1 MFLKIKLMKSQSSLF
16 VTLFMAI
23 VLAFGIS
30 GCDTDVDLM
39 APYKS
44 TPVIIGIL
52 DYTVD
57 TQFVRINRTFLGP
70 GDANMYAQIKDSVE
84 YNPAEVEAWLLKRRN
99 GTLKDSIELKYI
111 VKPSR
116 EPGVF
121 YNQDVGF
128 YYTDQPLFTTQEISD
143 VRKGTLTSN
152 PTLMTYDIRVV
163 ARGETYTATTDFPDL
178 SPLTTITAPFFADP
192 PVRVEMYRE
201 VTSTYQ
207 NIPFLYKTGS
217 ETARYLGIYRLNF
230 DYVLS
235 DGTTVTNQHLDYK
248 LGAQDNIEGSN
259 GKKVTFTFNSASWY
273 EFIGNKV
280 KAIPNIKEVHIHD
293 VDFRLSGANKILT
306 KYLKAAN
313 PVSEFTPVI
322 NTITNIDN
330 DAIGILGSRTI
341 IVRKTH
347 LSESSIKIMNQGEYT
362 SAPGL
367 SYCVVDWAASNYL
380 CNP

>member
-1 MFLKIKLMKSQSSLF
+1 MFFKEKLMRSQSSLF
-16 VTLFMAI
+16 VTVFMAI

-30 GCDTDVDLM
+30 GCETDVDLM
-39 APYKS
+39 GPYKS

-52 DYTVD
+52 DYSVD

-70 GDANMYAQIKDSVE
+70 GDATIYAQIKDSVE
-84 YNPAEVEAWLLKRRN
+84 YNPAEVEAWLIKKRN
-99 GTLKDSIELKYI
+99 GTILDSIELKHI

-116 EPGVF
+116 DPGVF

-128 YYTDQPLFTTQEISD
+128 YYTDQPLFTAPEID
-143 VRKGTLTSN
+143 NIRKGTLTGT
-152 PTLMTYDIRVV
+152 PVLMTYDIRVE
-163 ARGETYTATTDFPDL
+163 ARGKTYTATTDFPDI
-178 SPLTTITAPFFADP
+178 SDLTTITVPFFADP

-207 NIPFLYKTGS
+207 NVPLLYKTGS
-217 ETARYLGIYRLNF
+217 ETARYLGVYRLNF

-235 DGTTVTNQHLDYK
+235 NGTTVTNQFIDFK
-248 LGAQDNIEGSN
+248 LGAQDNIEGNN
-259 GKKVTFTFNSASWY
+259 GKKNSFIFNAASWY
-273 EFIGNKV
+273 EFVGNKI
-280 KAIPNIKEVHIHD
+280 KAIPNIKQVQIHD
-293 VDFRLSGANKILT
+293 LEFRITGANKMLT

-322 NTITNIDN
+322 NTITNLDN

-341 IVRKTH
+341 ISRKTH
-347 LSESSIKIMNQGEYT
+347 LSEASIKIMNQGEYT

-367 SYCVVDWAASNYL
+367 SYCVVDWAGSAYL

>member
-1 MFLKIKLMKSQSSLF
+1 MFLKEKLIQSRSSLF

-23 VLAFGIS
+23 IFAFGIS

-70 GDANMYAQIKDSVE
+70 GDANAYAQIKDSVE
-84 YNPAEVEAWLLKRRN
+84 YNPAEVEAWLMKRQN
-99 GTLKDSIELKYI
+99 GNLKDSIQLNYI

-116 EPGVF
+116 DPGVF

-128 YYTDQPLFTTQEISD
+128 YYTSQPLFTAQEIID
-143 VRKGTLTSN
+143 VKKGTLTGT
-152 PTLMTYDIRVV
+152 PTLMTYDIKVV
-163 ARGETYTATTDFPDL
+163 ARGKTYTATTNFPDI
-178 SPLTTITAPFFADP
+178 SEATITVPFLNP
-192 PVRVEMYRE
+192 TPVRIGMYRE
-201 VTSTYQ
+201 VTSTYN
-207 NIPFLYKTGS
+207 NIEFQYKTGS
-217 ETARYLGIYRLNF
+217 ETSRYLGIYRLNF
-230 DYVLS
+230 DYVTT
-235 DGTTVTNQHLDYK
+235 DGTTFTNQYIDFK
-248 LGAQDNIEGSN
+248 LGAQDNTERSN
-259 GKKVTFTFNSASWY
+259 GKKGVFSFNGASWY
-273 EFIGNKV
+273 EFVGNKI
-280 KAIPNIKEVHIHD
+280 KAIPNIKEVRIHD
-293 VDFRLSGANKILT
+293 LDFRLTGANEILS

-341 IVRKTH
+341 IARKTH
-347 LSESSIKIMNQGEYT
+347 LDEPSLKILNQGEYT

-367 SYCVVDWAASNYL
+367 SYCVINWAASNYV